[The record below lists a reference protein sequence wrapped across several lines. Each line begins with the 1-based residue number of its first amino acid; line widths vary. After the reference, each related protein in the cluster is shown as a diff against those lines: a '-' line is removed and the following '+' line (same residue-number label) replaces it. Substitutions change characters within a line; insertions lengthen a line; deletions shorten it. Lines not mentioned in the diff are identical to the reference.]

1 MKVGEAEGCSIQGV
15 DGVAATGKQKQAL
28 VQLQDIWWENAFG
41 TTAQAS
47 HSLPQPQRRQ
57 ILH

>member
-28 VQLQDIWWENAFG
+28 VQLQDI
-41 TTAQAS
+41 
-47 HSLPQPQRRQ
+47 
-57 ILH
+57 